1 MTGRERFEHEELE
14 EEEEEEEK
22 YEEALL
28 AWQCPPFAALQRVW
42 GKIS

>member
-14 EEEEEEEK
+14 EEEEEEK
-22 YEEALL
+22 YEEAML
-28 AWQCPPFAALQRVW
+28 AWQCTPFPALQRVW

>member
-1 MTGRERFEHEELE
+1 MTGRERFEPQ

-22 YEEALL
+22 YEEAML
-28 AWQCPPFAALQRVW
+28 AWECPPFPALQRVW

>member
-14 EEEEEEEK
+14 EEEEEEK
-22 YEEALL
+22 YEEAML
-28 AWQCPPFAALQRVW
+28 ASEYPPFPALQRVW

>member
-1 MTGRERFEHEELE
+1 MTGRERFEHE

-22 YEEALL
+22 YEEAML
-28 AWQCPPFAALQRVW
+28 AWECPPFPALQRVW

>member
-1 MTGRERFEHEELE
+1 MTGRERFEHQEE

-22 YEEALL
+22 YEEAML
-28 AWQCPPFAALQRVW
+28 AWECPPFPALQRVW

>member
-1 MTGRERFEHEELE
+1 MTGRERFEHQ

-22 YEEALL
+22 YEEAML
-28 AWQCPPFAALQRVW
+28 AWECPPFPALQRVW

>member
-14 EEEEEEEK
+14 EEEDK
-22 YEEALL
+22 YEEAML
-28 AWQCPPFAALQRVW
+28 ASEYPPFAALQRVW

>member
-22 YEEALL
+22 YEEAML
-28 AWQCPPFAALQRVW
+28 AWEPPPFPALQKVW

>member
-14 EEEEEEEK
+14 EEEEEEK
-22 YEEALL
+22 YEEAML
-28 AWQCPPFAALQRVW
+28 ASESPPFPALQRVW

>member
-1 MTGRERFEHEELE
+1 MTGRERFEH

-22 YEEALL
+22 YEEAML
-28 AWQCPPFAALQRVW
+28 ASESPPFPALQRVW

>member
-1 MTGRERFEHEELE
+1 MTGRERFEHQ

-22 YEEALL
+22 YEEAML
-28 AWQCPPFAALQRVW
+28 ASEYPPFPALQRVW

>member
-1 MTGRERFEHEELE
+1 MTGRERFEHQ

-22 YEEALL
+22 YEEAML
-28 AWQCPPFAALQRVW
+28 ASKSPPFPALQRVW